1 MSVINQMLMD
11 LERRRASS
19 AERNRIPAHVR
30 ALPGNTP
37 EVSSRMPIVVAAVA
51 VVIALA
57 VGGWWFAQR
66 NRGAVQPVQPAVPAA
81 KPAVPKAPVE
91 PESVEMIAQR
101 MSFELSNIS
110 ELPLQ
115 QASVPSTGV
124 TTAAIVGREER
135 AGAPERTAPP
145 APAPAPAAQRSAP
158 AKAVAAA
165 GKPEP
170 SPRVEISKQVRELT
184 PRQRADAEYAR
195 GVAALHQGRSGDAR
209 AAFEATLAILPTHHA
224 ARQALV
230 GTMLDVRQFVE
241 AAKVLQE
248 GLNLAPSQYGF
259 AMALARLQIEQG
271 ELDAAVQTLGRSADH
286 AGGSAEYAAFYAGL
300 LQRQQKHVEAVE
312 MFERALR
319 QRGNSGVWLLGLGL
333 SLDALGRGPEAQEAY
348 RRAKSTGNLPGDL
361 AAFVDQRLR

>member
-30 ALPGNTP
+30 ALPGKTP
-37 EVSSRMPIVVAAVA
+37 EVSSRMPIVAAAVA

-57 VGGWWFAQR
+57 VGGWWIAQR
-66 NRGAVQPVQPAVPAA
+66 NRGDVQPVQPALPAA
-81 KPAVPKAPVE
+81 KAAVPKAPVE
-91 PESVEMIAQR
+91 SESVEMIAQR
-101 MSFELSNIS
+101 MSFELSNMP

-115 QASVPSTGV
+115 PASVPSPGV
-124 TTAAIVGREER
+124 STAAVVGREER
-135 AGAPERTAPP
+135 VVVAERAAP
-145 APAPAPAAQRSAP
+145 PAPAPAAQRSAP
-158 AKAVAAA
+158 AKVAAAA
-165 GKPEP
+165 GKPE
-170 SPRVEISKQVRELT
+170 SNPRVEISKQVRELT

-209 AAFEATLAILPTHHA
+209 AAFEATLVIMPAHHA

-230 GTMLDVRQFVE
+230 GTMLDVRQFAD

-248 GLNLAPSQYGF
+248 GLNLAPAQYGF

-271 ELDAAVQTLGRSADH
+271 DLDAAVQTLARSVDH
-286 AGGSAEYAAFYAGL
+286 AAGSAEYAAFYAGL

-333 SLDALGRGPEAQEAY
+333 SLEALGRGPEAQEAY
-348 RRAKSTGNLPGDL
+348 RRAKSAGNLPGDL